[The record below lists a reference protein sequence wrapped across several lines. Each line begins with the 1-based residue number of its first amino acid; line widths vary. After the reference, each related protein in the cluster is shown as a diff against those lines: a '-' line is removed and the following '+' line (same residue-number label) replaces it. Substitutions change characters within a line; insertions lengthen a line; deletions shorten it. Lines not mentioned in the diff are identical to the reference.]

1 MPSPSVA
8 PIVAPSTTSTKRW
21 EPPASIAVAL
31 PLPSRIYPSSLPD
44 DQKLSTQD
52 STDLHIE
59 RDDVQWEDLHP
70 VMGAALRSAGFEQVD
85 ASALD
90 RLSRDFDAFFT
101 TICAYSVLQARTRRV
116 QIHDVASTFESLG
129 DAFSMQALKDFA
141 HGPTPLPNVD
151 EMTRAADE
159 QRGETTRHERNLQH
173 FAASAAAREAEREQR
188 AQQAGNT
195 PAWAMLGSGFLGS
208 SERRESELEVLHV
221 SSSEDGASDEE
232 ANARSRSGKRRRF
245 AHQVPARATCQ
256 RDKIVPTSADDNPEH
271 VFGVPARLADDVQCE
286 EIPAWLPAFPDGHTW
301 KRTPV
306 FPQSTSTSLR
316 PLELVELKLEHSRL
330 TQEALA
336 RLIRST
342 DAASSGSKLRARAVS
357 KSRSDASSWAPY
369 AKSMEVAPASP
380 RKVEEHYGTRSRT
393 RTNTQPAAQADSP
406 LSSPP
411 PSQLTSGDN
420 ALASSDAADVST
432 PNEPRKRAKLALRL
446 RVGSNRSSN
455 ASEVFDGASFPT
467 SHGSMGPP
475 VSSSPAPVGAGST
488 IATDER
494 YPNPPIPQS
503 AMVPSSMLTPMFE
516 SVARARQRRSAS
528 VAFAD
533 PFGSAGLSPLVT
545 RTGFTPATPRGSTS
559 GPIFWSDSEQ
569 FQPRASSFNTEPQT
583 PATGLLPSTPFVYPP
598 TPADVYASHAR
609 GSHTLTS
616 QNPRANGG
624 TPDAVEEED
633 PLPQAVHY
641 RSQKVTK
648 TARK

>member
-1 MPSPSVA
+1 
-8 PIVAPSTTSTKRW
+8 
-21 EPPASIAVAL
+21 
-31 PLPSRIYPSSLPD
+31 
-44 DQKLSTQD
+44 
-52 STDLHIE
+52 
-59 RDDVQWEDLHP
+59 
-70 VMGAALRSAGFEQVD
+70 MGAALRSAGFEQVD

-101 TICAYSVLQARTRRV
+101 TICAYSVLQARTRRA
-116 QIHDVASTFESLG
+116 QIHDVVSTFDSLG
-129 DAFSMQALKDFA
+129 DAFSMQALRDFA
-141 HGPTPLPNVD
+141 HGPTLSPKVG
-151 EMTRAADE
+151 EMTPAANE

-173 FAASAAAREAEREQR
+173 FAPCAAAREAEREQR
-188 AQQAGNT
+188 TQQAGTT

-208 SERRESELEVLHV
+208 SERRESELEALNV

-232 ANARSRSGKRRRF
+232 ADARSRSGKRRRF

-342 DAASSGSKLRARAVS
+342 DAASSGSKFRAGAVS
-357 KSRSDASSWAPY
+357 KSRSDAYSWAPF
-369 AKSMEVAPASP
+369 AKSNEVAPASQP
-380 RKVEEHYGTRSRT
+380 KAEEHYGTRSRT
-393 RTNTQPAAQADSP
+393 RTNTQPAAQGAAGVQADSP

-420 ALASSDAADVST
+420 ALASSDAASLST

-455 ASEVFDGASFPT
+455 ASEVFDGTSFPA

-475 VSSSPAPVGAGST
+475 MSSSPAPIGASST
-488 IATDER
+488 MATDER
-494 YPNPPIPQS
+494 YINPPIPQS

-516 SVARARQRRSAS
+516 S
-528 VAFAD
+528 
-533 PFGSAGLSPLVT
+533 
-545 RTGFTPATPRGSTS
+545 
-559 GPIFWSDSEQ
+559 
-569 FQPRASSFNTEPQT
+569 
-583 PATGLLPSTPFVYPP
+583 
-598 TPADVYASHAR
+598 
-609 GSHTLTS
+609 
-616 QNPRANGG
+616 NPRTNGG
-624 TPDAVEEED
+624 TPDAVVEED

-641 RSQKVTK
+641 RSQKVTR